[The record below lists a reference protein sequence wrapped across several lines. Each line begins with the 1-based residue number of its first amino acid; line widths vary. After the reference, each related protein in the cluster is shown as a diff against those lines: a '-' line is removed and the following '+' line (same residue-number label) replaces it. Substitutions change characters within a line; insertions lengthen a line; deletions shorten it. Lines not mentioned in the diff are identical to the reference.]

1 MSKKKTYHIG
11 VIKNSEIKKSIRKP
25 VCPPSFRL
33 KDKTEYER
41 KPRNNKPT
49 ELEE

>member
-1 MSKKKTYHIG
+1 MSKKKTHHIG
-11 VIKNSEIKKSIRKP
+11 VIRDSVIKKSIRKP

-41 KPRNNKPT
+41 KPRNNKT
-49 ELEE
+49 IEE